1 MAYRGLDVV
10 LPWTTRH
17 ALLIL
22 AKSSGGKKLIDQI
35 VTEVVDAWLAEN
47 HPDVVAFVAKQMAD
61 EVELVTALTPPEQQK
76 KAKPAKVK
84 KAEPEI
90 EDDFSNWEKQA

>member
-35 VTEVVDAWLAEN
+35 VTEVVDAWLAQN

-76 KAKPAKVK
+76 KAKAKPK
-84 KAEPEI
+84 QAQPEI
-90 EDDFSNWEKQA
+90 VDDFPNWEKQA